1 MRKIF
6 LSLFLV
12 LIPFVQFIVA
22 QEVVTMLQCQEWAV
36 AQSSA
41 NVQKELNAELL
52 KVKLNDV
59 SSHLYPK
66 LEING
71 RISYQSDVP
80 QLPDSFYEDYNLDKL
95 SRDYYGVTLDFEQV
109 VFDGLKSVYARKYEK
124 MMNMTE
130 INKLD
135 LTINDLKEQVLAI
148 YMNLLILDKQLVLLQ
163 NVEKTISEQLEQLK
177 TLYKEGVVHGNT
189 VSELELQA
197 LKIEQQSSELISTKK
212 TLVASL
218 SIITGRDLSNV
229 IFEVPSDPIIDHN
242 SESLRL
248 EFNIFETSKKGLD
261 FQRKMYVFNSLPSI
275 SIYATG
281 GYGRPSYNIFQNQF
295 KWFYQVGVNFKVT
308 LISWAKTVGI
318 GDIVMLQRQILQ
330 SQEFDFRTLNAMK
343 IKEKSNEIMKLE
355 NLLSLD
361 EKITQKYAEITATYK
376 IQLMNGTITAYD
388 YIKQQND
395 ELQSLINKEM
405 HNMQLLKAKFEML
418 ALQGRL

>member
-1 MRKIF
+1 M
-6 LSLFLV
+6 
-12 LIPFVQFIVA
+12 
-22 QEVVTMLQCQEWAV
+22 
-36 AQSSA
+36 
-41 NVQKELNAELL
+41 
-52 KVKLNDV
+52 
-59 SSHLYPK
+59 
-66 LEING
+66 
-71 RISYQSDVP
+71 
-80 QLPDSFYEDYNLDKL
+80 
-95 SRDYYGVTLDFEQV
+95 
-109 VFDGLKSVYARKYEK
+109 
-124 MMNMTE
+124 
-130 INKLD
+130 
-135 LTINDLKEQVLAI
+135 
-148 YMNLLILDKQLVLLQ
+148 
-163 NVEKTISEQLEQLK
+163 
-177 TLYKEGVVHGNT
+177 
-189 VSELELQA
+189 QA

-295 KWFYQVGVNFKVT
+295 KWFYQVGVNFKVP

>member
-130 INKLD
+130 INKL
-135 LTINDLKEQVLAI
+135 
-148 YMNLLILDKQLVLLQ
+148 
-163 NVEKTISEQLEQLK
+163 
-177 TLYKEGVVHGNT
+177 
-189 VSELELQA
+189 
-197 LKIEQQSSELISTKK
+197 
-212 TLVASL
+212 
-218 SIITGRDLSNV
+218 
-229 IFEVPSDPIIDHN
+229 
-242 SESLRL
+242 
-248 EFNIFETSKKGLD
+248 
-261 FQRKMYVFNSLPSI
+261 
-275 SIYATG
+275 
-281 GYGRPSYNIFQNQF
+281 
-295 KWFYQVGVNFKVT
+295 
-308 LISWAKTVGI
+308 
-318 GDIVMLQRQILQ
+318 
-330 SQEFDFRTLNAMK
+330 
-343 IKEKSNEIMKLE
+343 
-355 NLLSLD
+355 
-361 EKITQKYAEITATYK
+361 
-376 IQLMNGTITAYD
+376 
-388 YIKQQND
+388 
-395 ELQSLINKEM
+395 
-405 HNMQLLKAKFEML
+405 
-418 ALQGRL
+418 